1 MIHEEI
7 QRDGHQSSRELM
19 VQQENL
25 AVLQKIGTEIEA
37 KYDAPQELWVAL
49 RGFAVADAST
59 VCPGLLRDVIE
70 FCLAVFDSIEPN
82 AALEKRQRRIDHVN
96 VLAVSLNLRIGAA
109 VQSLSEKD
117 KAFLG
122 KWSIVTVTSMIAV
135 RQPNPNVGLILSSF
149 STFELELQQV
159 DQPELVLPVWLYS
172 LYTTIFTSA
181 HGTIPAGILGLASL
195 GVGLS
200 VR

>member
-1 MIHEEI
+1 V
-7 QRDGHQSSRELM
+7 S
-19 VQQENL
+19 
-25 AVLQKIGTEIEA
+25 
-37 KYDAPQELWVAL
+37 
-49 RGFAVADAST
+49 
-59 VCPGLLRDVIE
+59 GLLREVTE
-70 FCLAVFDSIEPN
+70 FSFAVFDSLEPN
-82 AALEKRQRRIDHVN
+82 PVLEKRQRRIDHVN

-109 VQSLSEKD
+109 VRSLSEKD